1 MPIIDDLHD
10 INEIFDLYLRFQPL
24 DCVRKFQRCFKRT
37 HKLSEEPTCRFPP
50 YPPSNDMW
58 LKTIP
63 QKYSKEAITILKKL
77 HLITFIDEF
86 NYQPNKELACQK
98 YKYPSTKGEHI
109 MLNLAEMFALTLS
122 SGNVKIITE
131 NFCSKYLDKYAAGKE
146 EHADV
151 KIKQGS
157 DEEHFSV
164 TAPKLSNN
172 KITGSALF
180 RKSEIEKHE
189 GNVVSALQVSLTEY
203 LWWMFQLPAI
213 ITNIAFIHVPSVS
226 LDYRGGKYFRKRR
239 VYVRSSGSANDH
251 LNVREQLGLP
261 SYLCFTQQQKVQI
274 EDASASHFSTDK
286 FTLFSIRPP
295 ELMFIRQLQP
305 YYSFLI
311 RDKCLKRE
319 VVTSY
324 LSRNP
329 RPWIDGSNTVIKIRS
344 TALAELRL
352 IG

>member
-1 MPIIDDLHD
+1 
-10 INEIFDLYLRFQPL
+10 
-24 DCVRKFQRCFKRT
+24 
-37 HKLSEEPTCRFPP
+37 
-50 YPPSNDMW
+50 MW

-86 NYQPNKELACQK
+86 IYQPNKELACQK

-122 SGNVKIITE
+122 SGNVQIITE
-131 NFCSKYLDKYAAGKE
+131 NFCSKYLNKYAAGKE

-180 RKSEIEKHE
+180 RKSEIEKHK

-213 ITNIAFIHVPSVS
+213 ITNIAFIHIPSVS

-352 IG
+352 IGWTMCKAKA